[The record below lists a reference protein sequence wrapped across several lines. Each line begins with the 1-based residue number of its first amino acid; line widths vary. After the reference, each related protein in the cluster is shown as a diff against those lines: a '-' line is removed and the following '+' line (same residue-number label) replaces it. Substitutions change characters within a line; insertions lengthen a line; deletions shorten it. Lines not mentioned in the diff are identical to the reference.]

1 MLQRSSALKFTLMTG
16 FLAVAV
22 FMQSCSDEALPVDP
36 APNEDPEDAPLVQFR
51 NFHIDSRVMEDAT
64 ILLAWRADSTVTPE
78 KRIALYVT
86 DPRQPDWRLHRVLPR
101 TASKLDVAL
110 MEFTSEEL
118 RFGIGLEYGPIED
131 STGILTRDIV
141 ELTVIAPRPGTPFL
155 RTRPNV
161 FRWHCTRPPNGR
173 KLLIDCARYGGNW
186 QFLATVPAEQDSLVL
201 ENLPFTET
209 VWFRLRFRLQHSTQ
223 EIIVDS
229 IPQMLFAIK
238 NVGKGDRIE
247 RGKTFTVKT
256 DAGGP
261 GMAYDSPHNILS
273 LSTDGG
279 ATWTPIEAHWYV
291 TQAASERCFLR
302 LSNATFSTEHT
313 VGPFSIVD
321 NTTPFFQPFVGM
333 RLQYR
338 YNWSRAQGGVPVEV
352 DSARLTIEIERAETF
367 ADRTVYHCALTR
379 EQDGS
384 TTTSSGTL
392 TQRHDG
398 LREII
403 GDFMPYSTF
412 AIPGE
417 LHPDAGEFSNSVTIG
432 TPGQIGVK
440 GKYVRAERGRGIV
453 SYGEN
458 TATGIIT
465 RSGYGF
471 RYTLM

>member
-1 MLQRSSALKFTLMTG
+1 MFVFAALL
-16 FLAVAV
+16 
-22 FMQSCSDEALPVDP
+22 QSCENDALPVDP
-36 APNEDPEDAPLVQFR
+36 GEDPNDDSSDTQLIRFR
-51 NFHIDSRVMEDAT
+51 NFRNDSRVMEDAT

-78 KRIALYVT
+78 KRIVLYVT
-86 DPRQPDWRLHRVLPR
+86 DPLQPNWRLYRVLPR
-101 TASKLDVAL
+101 SVSKLSIPL
-110 MEFTSEEL
+110 MEFGEKQL
-118 RFGIGLEYGPIED
+118 RFGIGLEDGPIAD
-131 STGILTRDIV
+131 STGILTRSFIA
-141 ELTVIAPRPGTPFL
+141 LTVISPRPRTPFI

-161 FRWHCTRPPNGR
+161 FRWRLSETATGR
-173 KLLIDCARYGGNW
+173 DLFIDCARYGGNW

-201 ENLPFTET
+201 ENLPFTEM
-209 VWFRLRFRLQHSTQ
+209 VWVRLRFRLQHSKQ

-261 GMAYDSPHNILS
+261 GMEYESPDNILS
-273 LSTDGG
+273 LSADGG
-279 ATWTPIEAHWYV
+279 ATWTTIDKGWFV
-291 TQAASERCFLR
+291 TQEASDRCYLR
-302 LSNATFSTEHT
+302 LSNAKFNAEHT

-321 NTTPFFQPFVGM
+321 NTTPFFQPSGGM

-352 DSARLTIEIERAETF
+352 DSARLTIEIARAETF
-367 ADRTVYHCALTR
+367 ADRTVYHCTLTR
-379 EQDGS
+379 EQDGN

-417 LHPDAGEFSNSVTIG
+417 LHPDTDEFSNSVTIG

-458 TATGIIT
+458 TATGIIS